1 MKKFGTLL
9 FFLLLTL
16 TSCKNKNQKE
26 YKPASVGA
34 LNTVAIV
41 IENDLWEGR
50 VGDKIR
56 EYFAA
61 PIPGLTWDEARFTIE
76 QMPQKVFTGTTRY
89 RRSVLFVSLDTV
101 NVAHVK
107 TDLYATPQKVAVIKG
122 MTGEEIIENLDQHA
136 EEFVREIR
144 KMELAET
151 QSRLLRSLSKDKI
164 LSEKFGITINLPSI
178 YKVGKQE
185 ENFVWIDREI
195 PKGTLNMIVYA
206 IPWNSLSNDSTFT
219 RDVVRLR
226 DSIGQEYI
234 PGPDIPNKVTYM
246 VTEKAFAP
254 YVFPATIAG
263 RNAAE
268 VRGVWEMENYAM
280 AGPFLMYIIDDQTN
294 NRKLVIEGFTFAP
307 ATNKRDY
314 MFELEAIIKTLKF
327 NPE

>member
-9 FFLLLTL
+9 LLFLLTL
-16 TSCKNKNQKE
+16 TSCKNNNQKE

-41 IENDLWEGR
+41 IENDLWEGK

-56 EYFAA
+56 GYFAA

-76 QMPQKVFTGTTRY
+76 QMPQQVFTTTTRY

-122 MTGEEIIENLDQHA
+122 RTEAEIIENLDQHA
-136 EEFVREIR
+136 EEFVGEIR
-144 KMELAET
+144 EMELAET
-151 QSRLLRSLSKDKI
+151 QNRLLRSLSKDKV
-164 LSEKFGITINLPSI
+164 LSQKFGITINLPSI

-206 IPWNSLSNDSTFT
+206 IPWDSMSNDSTFT

-226 DSIGQEYI
+226 DSIGQKYI

-254 YVFPATIAG
+254 YVFPAKIAG

-268 VRGVWEMENYAM
+268 VRGIWEIENYAM
-280 AGPFLMYIIDDQTN
+280 AGPFLTYIIDDKEN

-314 MFELEAIIKTLKF
+314 MFELEAIIKTVKF
-327 NPE
+327 NP

>member
-9 FFLLLTL
+9 LLFLLTL
-16 TSCKNKNQKE
+16 TSCKNNNQKE

-41 IENDLWEGR
+41 IENDLWEGK

-56 EYFAA
+56 GYFAA

-76 QMPQKVFTGTTRY
+76 QMPQQVFTTTTRY

-122 MTGEEIIENLDQHA
+122 RTEAEIIENLDQHA

-144 KMELAET
+144 EMELTET
-151 QSRLLRSLSKDKI
+151 QNRLLRSLSKDKI
-164 LSEKFGITINLPSI
+164 LSQKFGITINLPSI

-206 IPWNSLSNDSTFT
+206 IPWDSMSNDSTFT

-226 DSIGQEYI
+226 DSIGQKYI

-254 YVFPATIAG
+254 YVFPAKIAG

-268 VRGVWEMENYAM
+268 VRGIWEIENYAM
-280 AGPFLMYIIDDQTN
+280 AGPFLTYIIDDKEN

-314 MFELEAIIKTLKF
+314 MFELEAIIKTVKF
-327 NPE
+327 NP

>member
-9 FFLLLTL
+9 VLIFLTL

-26 YKPASVGA
+26 YNPASIGA

-41 IENDLWEGR
+41 IENDLWEGK

-61 PIPGLTWDEARFTIE
+61 PIPGMTWDEARFSID
-76 QMPQKVFTGTTRY
+76 QMPQKVFTETTRY

-101 NVAHVK
+101 DIAHVK
-107 TDLYATPQKVAVIKG
+107 TDLYASPQKVAVVKG
-122 MTGEEIIENLDQHA
+122 RTPAEIIENLDQHA
-136 EEFVREIR
+136 EEFVGEIR
-144 KMELAET
+144 QMELAET
-151 QSRLLRSLSKDKI
+151 QSRLLLSLSKDKT
-164 LSEKFGITINLPSI
+164 LTEKFGITIDLPSI

-185 ENFVWIDREI
+185 DNFVWIDREI
-195 PKGTLNMIVYA
+195 PKGTLNMIAYE
-206 IPWNSLSNDSTFT
+206 IPWDYFKNDSTLT
-219 RDVVRLR
+219 RDIVRLR
-226 DSIGQEYI
+226 DSIGQKYI

-263 RNAAE
+263 RKAAE
-268 VRGVWEMENYAM
+268 VRGIWEIENYPM
-280 AGPFLMYIIDDQTN
+280 AGPFLMYIIDDKVN
-294 NRKLVIEGFTFAP
+294 NRKLVLEGFTFAP

-314 MFELEAIIKTLKF
+314 MFELEAILKTVKF
-327 NPE
+327 K